1 VRSHGISDQTIVMA
15 VLGQR
20 SLARGLEK
28 QLQRCCAWALLPVQ
42 QHDDEDRLAELD
54 EKQQQQRNLGDER
67 HRVAAAPE
75 T

>member
-1 VRSHGISDQTIVMA
+1 MRTHGSSDQTIVMA

-20 SLARGLEK
+20 SLARSLEK

-42 QHDDEDRLAELD
+42 RDDDEDRLAQLD
-54 EKQQQQRNLGDER
+54 EKQQQQQHGEKHDRTS
-67 HRVAAAPE
+67 AAPA